1 VPNTCLR
8 IVPIPCFF
16 FIRVG
21 LQRPFSLLF
30 LSERNITERNI
41 TESNITERNIT
52 DSNITERNI
61 TERNITERNITLLLS
76 DSHRRMCA

>member
-1 VPNTCLR
+1 VTFSAKM
-8 IVPIPCFF
+8 V
-16 FIRVG
+16 VG

-61 TERNITERNITLLLS
+61 TERNITLLLS

>member
-1 VPNTCLR
+1 MHRVTFSAKM
-8 IVPIPCFF
+8 V
-16 FIRVG
+16 VG

-61 TERNITERNITLLLS
+61 TERNITLLLS